1 MDFEDHNR
9 IDNRNKSRIKDR
21 SIDELIGICKGI
33 LFDGAVSTGEA
44 QHLLTW
50 MQANPVIAEDW
61 FGRDL
66 YQRLLVF
73 LEDGVIDEREEAV
86 LLDLLNDITG
96 RSEIN
101 VDGQNAAT
109 TLPLC
114 PDPPTEIIIDGCHFA
129 LTGNFAYGKRKDV
142 EKLIIDNGGFV
153 KKNPNRKCHYLVIG
167 DVGSNA
173 WMHSSF
179 GRKIEEAV
187 TVRDGGHSIS
197 IITEAHFFEH
207 IIIEGN

>member
-1 MDFEDHNR
+1 MELESHNQ
-9 IDNRNKSRIKDR
+9 ISNLNRVRIKDR

-44 QHLLTW
+44 EHLLTW
-50 MQANPVIAEDW
+50 LQANPIVANDW
-61 FGRDL
+61 FGREL
-66 YQRLLVF
+66 YNRLVEYLA
-73 LEDGVIDEREEAV
+73 DGVIDGDEEAH
-86 LLDLLNDITG
+86 LIDMLNDITG

-101 VDGQNAAT
+101 VSGINAAT

-114 PDPPTEIIIDGCHFA
+114 KNPPDQIIIDGHHFS
-129 LTGNFAYGKRKDV
+129 LTGNFAQGKRKDI
-142 EKLIIDNGGFV
+142 EKLITDNGGQV

-167 DVGSNA
+167 EVGSSA

-187 TVRDGGHSIS
+187 AIRDDGHSIF
-197 IITEAHFFEH
+197 IISEAHFFKS
-207 IIIEGN
+207 IGIE